1 MREVYKG
8 IVRGG
13 LIELEDDTVL
23 PEGIRVRVIPEDTAV
38 KDSALREW
46 LQEAR
51 QLRAQFP
58 MTSDSVEIL
67 RHLRQER
74 ADR

>member
-1 MREVYKG
+1 MREVYTG
-8 IVRGG
+8 IVRGK

-23 PEGIRVRVIPEDTAV
+23 PEGTRVRVIPEDMAGEN
-38 KDSALREW
+38 SALLEW

-51 QLRAQFP
+51 QLRTQFP

-67 RHLRQER
+67 RHLRQGR
-74 ADR
+74 AG